1 MKALTTFTDPGI
13 IPKAPF
19 LQHIKMN
26 IKGETE

>member
-19 LQHIKMN
+19 LEHIKKN
-26 IKGETE
+26 IKEET